1 MQDTSLAIETL
12 NDLILINNDR
22 ITGYEKAAH
31 QAKDLDPEIKNVFHH
46 MASES
51 RKNVAELHDEVV
63 ALVGIPATGTT
74 TSGKLYRAWMDFK
87 TTFTGVDSHSL
98 LTSCETGEDAA
109 QKAYLTALKNADRL
123 PATVT
128 SLISAQQ
135 VSLKSSH
142 DLIKRYRDT
151 NTFSRS

>member
-1 MQDTSLAIETL
+1 MHDTSLAIETL

-51 RKNVAELHDEVV
+51 RKNVVDLHAEVI

-87 TTFTGVDSHSL
+87 TSFTGTDSHSL
-98 LTSCETGEDAA
+98 LASCETGEDAA
-109 QKAYLTALKNADRL
+109 QKAYLKALEHADSL
-123 PATVT
+123 PGTV
-128 SLISAQQ
+128 SALILSQQ
-135 VSLKSSH
+135 QSLKSSH

>member
-51 RKNVAELHDEVV
+51 RKNVTDLHAEVV

-87 TTFTGVDSHSL
+87 TTFTGTDSHSL
-98 LTSCETGEDAA
+98 LSSCESGEDAA
-109 QKAYLTALKNADRL
+109 QKAYLSALKHADKL
-123 PATVT
+123 PGTVNT
-128 SLISAQQ
+128 LILTQQ
-135 VSLKSSH
+135 QSLKSSH
-142 DLIKRYRDT
+142 DLIKRYRDN